1 MHARVAL
8 PHIREKSADNPSST
22 CERCDCQQA
31 GPRHGGTTLL
41 YLRGLMGTSATLIS
55 SAVFFAPAPA
65 SMRAA
70 GDRMLSPASDSAH
83 TAVLGRH
90 VALSPRPDSA
100 GRRFDALGLAWKALP
115 GERVN
120 AQTSRFPRLRER
132 PTQGERVAKESG
144 AVRKWQRARG
154 RDAERKGEPNS
165 HAALE
170 PRRRLPRTPRR
181 RPSTPRRRLQV
192 DGAG

>member
-1 MHARVAL
+1 MVSCIFEIIDDLMIEPRLSV
-8 PHIREKSADNPSST
+8 P
-22 CERCDCQQA
+22 ERL
-31 GPRHGGTTLL
+31 HGGVHDVEGAYTHQ
-41 YLRGLMGTSATLIS
+41 GTSATLIS

>member
-1 MHARVAL
+1 MVSCVFEIIDDLMIEPRLSV
-8 PHIREKSADNPSST
+8 P
-22 CERCDCQQA
+22 ERL
-31 GPRHGGTTLL
+31 HGGVHDVEGAYTHQ
-41 YLRGLMGTSATLIS
+41 GTSATLIS

-170 PRRRLPRTPRR
+170 PRRLPRTPRR
-181 RPSTPRRRLQV
+181 RPRTPRRRLQV

>member
-1 MHARVAL
+1 MRQRKATPGTYLHSRMPMHARVAL
-8 PHIREKSADNPSST
+8 PHTREKSADNPSST

-55 SAVFFAPAPA
+55 CAVFPAAFAPAPA

-70 GDRMLSPASDSAH
+70 DDRILSPASDSAH

-90 VALSPRPDSA
+90 AALSPRPDSA

-120 AQTSRFPRLRER
+120 AQTSTFRRLGSGRHRASWVQRRAER
-132 PTQGERVAKESG
+132 CASGSARG
-144 AVRKWQRARG
+144 AVTRPAGEEGRAELTCG
-154 RDAERKGEPNS
+154 PWADP
-165 HAALE
+165 
-170 PRRRLPRTPRR
+170 
-181 RPSTPRRRLQV
+181 
-192 DGAG
+192 